1 MPDNTLDQKIQDAIL
16 ALPEGTQQHIVDA
29 TVDNVTT
36 EHNMLKAQASGNYAG
51 NIGLSAT
58 HVAKAGD
65 TLSQIAKDYDTTV
78 EKIAEHNK
86 IKNVNEIKEGQVLD
100 MSFAIAL

>member
-1 MPDNTLDQKIQDAIL
+1 MAEGLEARIQAAIM
-16 ALPEGTQQHIVDA
+16 ALPQGTPQAVVDA
-29 TVDNVTT
+29 V
-36 EHNMLKAQASGNYAG
+36 AQEIKSAYRTSAPPGPGPSESNPSNY
-51 NIGLSAT
+51 I
-58 HVAKAGD
+58 AKKGD
-65 TLSQIAKDYDTTV
+65 SLSQIAKDYDTTV

>member
-1 MPDNTLDQKIQDAIL
+1 MQAELNMQIQAAIM
-16 ALPEGTQQHIVDA
+16 ALPEHTPQAVVDGIA
-29 TVDNVTT
+29 EQITKAYHSNTDLTT
-36 EHNMLKAQASGNYAG
+36 LDSVSDTPANY
-51 NIGLSAT
+51 ITKS
-58 HVAKAGD
+58 GD
-65 TLSQIAKDYDTTV
+65 TLSQIAKDYNTSV

>member
-1 MPDNTLDQKIQDAIL
+1 MQAELDAQIEAAIM
-16 ALPEGTQQHIVDA
+16 ALPEGTPSAVVDGIA
-29 TVDNVTT
+29 EQITT
-36 EHNMLKAQASGNYAG
+36 AYNSNTDPYSSESASDTPANY
-51 NIGLSAT
+51 I
-58 HVAKAGD
+58 AKEGD

-86 IKNVNEIKEGQVLD
+86 IKNINEIKEGQVLD

>member
-1 MPDNTLDQKIQDAIL
+1 
-16 ALPEGTQQHIVDA
+16 
-29 TVDNVTT
+29 
-36 EHNMLKAQASGNYAG
+36 MLKAQASGDQAGKAPSANY
-51 NIGLSAT
+51 I
-58 HVAKAGD
+58 AKAGD